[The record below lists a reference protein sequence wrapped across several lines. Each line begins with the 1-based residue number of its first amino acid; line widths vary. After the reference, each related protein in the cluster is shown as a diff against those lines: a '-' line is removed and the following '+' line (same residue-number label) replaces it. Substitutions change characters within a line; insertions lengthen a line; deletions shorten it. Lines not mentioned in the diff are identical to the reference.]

1 MDMEGNVPR
10 NLAPVL
16 IECVAFGARIR
27 RETSNDTGKNQFIKS
42 HGQVEHANSH
52 NRR

>member
-1 MDMEGNVPR
+1 MDMEGNVPL

-16 IECVAFGARIR
+16 IECVTFRARIR

-42 HGQVEHANSH
+42 
-52 NRR
+52 